1 VIMWWLWLRRE
12 KKIDRG
18 ESKKVSAKQLKKDQ
32 ALMELEGNQKLNQHK
47 KLSFKKL
54 KKMQARNSRHAT
66 SLAGVLEN
74 FSLGENTEDDNYD
87 FETDFTST

>member
-1 VIMWWLWLRRE
+1 MVVVAEKR

-32 ALMELEGNQKLNQHK
+32 TLMELEGNQKLNQHK

-54 KKMQARNSRHAT
+54 KKMQARNCK
-66 SLAGVLEN
+66 
-74 FSLGENTEDDNYD
+74 
-87 FETDFTST
+87 